1 MANNINQTVSGKAFE
16 YGIAIQCAAV
26 MDADLVDNQSMQTAR
41 TAYNRF
47 PPEERQRID
56 RAADEAVTFLYSHD
70 DRLLQATAVRLQPD
84 RAGQNGDV
92 RDIVIATTHGDI
104 GISAKHRHAALK
116 HSRLSGTRDFGRAWY
131 GVPCSD
137 GYWNAVGPIFDDL
150 RDRRGEG
157 ELWRNLPDKGRDYY
171 APVLDAFVAE
181 ATRYANVGRMMLYL
195 LTGANDHYKVIK
207 ANGTVSLQ
215 SFNVHGTLLWG
226 HRVPMPNEIFTLARR
241 AESYNRA
248 IMATDNGWQVS
259 FRIHNASARVEP
271 SLKFD
276 VTLIGSPQDLA
287 RHEIL
292 Y

>member
-26 MDADLVDNQSMQTAR
+26 MDADLVDSQTMQTAR
-41 TAYNRF
+41 AAYNRF

-56 RAADEAVTFLYSHD
+56 RAADEAVTFLYGHD

-116 HSRLSGTRDFGRAWY
+116 HSRLSGTRDFGQAWY
-131 GVPCSD
+131 GVPCSND
-137 GYWNAVGPIFDDL
+137 YWDAVRPIFNEL
-150 RDRRGEG
+150 RDRKGAG
-157 ELWRNLPDKGRDYY
+157 ELWKDLQNKSVNYY
-171 APVLDAFVAE
+171 APVLDAFIAE
-181 ATRYANVGRMMLYL
+181 ASLYANVNRMMLYL
-195 LTGANDHYKVIK
+195 LTGAYDHYKVIK
-207 ANGTVSLQ
+207 ANGDVSLQ

-226 HRVPMPNEIFTLARR
+226 HHVPMPNEIFRLARR
-241 AESYNRA
+241 AESHNTA

-259 FRIHNASARVEP
+259 FRIHNASAKVEP

-276 VTLIGSPQDLA
+276 VTLVGSPQDLA
-287 RHEIL
+287 RHEIP